1 MDPCHPSLLRFAVTA
16 IAICFSVCGEAAP
29 VEHVRTQNESA
40 SPAADP
46 SSGADIER
54 GLTRVNAARSS
65 AEVDPLA
72 LEEALTALGDAYL
85 NTNQYAPAEAAYA
98 EAMRSAEQHGERET
112 QRVLAPLTG
121 LGTTFARAGHHHDAI
136 PLLQR
141 AVAITRAQFGMFDL
155 RQQDAARDVGRQ
167 PHCARSPAGSAGPHD
182 LQGARRRE
190 DVRRRQPEGHSMAVR
205 PGQLVRGHWQDARS
219 SHDFSGGPQHRWHDG
234 HLECADHRRAPARDR
249 AGLHAPRSSYPDS
262 WRKPPY
268 PTLGCGLPYA
278 VVPPEC
284 KNPAAF
290 DAGGFNIEPRTL
302 NQEGENALKHA
313 LRILDSDPG
322 SAAQTRI
329 ETLIQMGDWYQIKKS
344 PREALTY
351 YERAWQLIRT
361 TPNLPDSAATA
372 LNVPL
377 RVYYPTP
384 QIVAHVPILTAA
396 VDTTV
401 PTTCRRSSRLPPMAP
416 SATLASSTTTRAIYG
431 RATFSRQFVTRA
443 SGRSSS
449 MDRRSRRQGSRI
461 AKSSGRASRGTEL
474 APASDEPRECRRDC
488 HSRGVSVKNTSR

>member
-1 MDPCHPSLLRFAVTA
+1 MDRPHPFLLRVAVTA
-16 IAICFSVCGEAAP
+16 IAVCFSICVDAA

-46 SSGADIER
+46 SSGADIE
-54 GLTRVNAARSS
+54 GALARVNAARSS
-65 AEVDPLA
+65 ADADPLA

-85 NTNQYAPAEAAYA
+85 NANQYAPAEAAYA
-98 EAMRSAEQHGERET
+98 EAVRSAEQHGGRET

-155 RQQDAARDVGRQ
+155 RQQDVLETL
-167 PHCARSPAGSAGPHD
+167 AGSLTALD
-182 LQGARRRE
+182 
-190 DVRRRQPEGHSMAVR
+190 RQPEAQDLMTYRVR
-205 PGQLVRGHWQDARS
+205 AAEKTYGEGSPKVIPWLCDLGNWFADIGKTPEARMTFQVALNIVGTTDSLNAPIIVEPLRGIARAYM
-219 SHDFSGGPQHRWHDG
+219 
-234 HLECADHRRAPARDR
+234 L
-249 AGLHAPRSSYPDS
+249 RSSYPDS
-262 WRKPPY
+262 WRKPPW
-268 PTLGCGLPYA
+268 PKLGCGLPYA

-284 KNPAAF
+284 LNPDAL
-290 DAGGFNIEPRTL
+290 DAGGYHIIEPRTL
-302 NQEGENALKHA
+302 NQEGEDALKRA
-313 LRILDSDPG
+313 LRILESDPG

-361 TPNLPDSAATA
+361 TPRLPDSAATA
-372 LNVPL
+372 LNVPV

-396 VDTTV
+396 VDTRSHYVQTEFTV
-401 PTTCRRSSRLPPMAP
+401 AADGSVRDARIVDHDTRDLWARDILKAVRDSRFRPKFVDGQAVA
-416 SATLASSTTTRAIYG
+416 ATGITYREVFWTS
-431 RATFSRQFVTRA
+431 
-443 SGRSSS
+443 
-449 MDRRSRRQGSRI
+449 
-461 AKSSGRASRGTEL
+461 K
-474 APASDEPRECRRDC
+474 PRD
-488 HSRGVSVKNTSR
+488 

>member
-1 MDPCHPSLLRFAVTA
+1 MDRRHPSLLRFAVTA
-16 IAICFSVCGEAAP
+16 IAICFSICAGAAP
-29 VEHVRTQNESA
+29 VEHVRTLTEPA
-40 SPAADP
+40 SPAAYP
-46 SSGADIER
+46 SSGTHIER
-54 GLTRVNAARSS
+54 GLARVNAARSN
-65 AEVDPLA
+65 AAADPLA

-85 NTNQYAPAEAAYA
+85 DANQYAPAEAAYV
-98 EAMRSAEQHGERET
+98 EAVRSVEQHGGRET
-112 QRVLAPLTG
+112 QRLLAPLTG
-121 LGTTFARAGHHHDAI
+121 LGTTFARTGHHHDAI

-155 RQQDAARDVGRQ
+155 RQQDVLKTLAGSLTALGRQ
-167 PHCARSPAGSAGPHD
+167 SEAQDLMTYRVRAAEKAYGEGSPKVIPWLCELGNWFADIGKTPEARLTFQVALNIVGTTDNLNVPIIVEPLRGI
-182 LQGARRRE
+182 ARAY
-190 DVRRRQPEGHSMAVR
+190 M
-205 PGQLVRGHWQDARS
+205 L
-219 SHDFSGGPQHRWHDG
+219 
-234 HLECADHRRAPARDR
+234 
-249 AGLHAPRSSYPDS
+249 RSSYPDE

-268 PTLGCGLPYA
+268 RKLGCGGPFA

-302 NQEGENALKHA
+302 NQEGENSLKHA

-322 SAAQTRI
+322 SPAQTRI

-384 QIVAHVPILTAA
+384 QIVAHVPILAAA
-396 VDTTV
+396 VDTTPQYV
-401 PTTCRRSSRLPPMAP
+401 QTEFTVAADGSVRDARIVDHDTRDLWARDVLKAVRDSRFRPRFVDGQAIA
-416 SATLASSTTTRAIYG
+416 ATGITY
-431 RATFSRQFVTRA
+431 RQIFWT
-443 SGRSSS
+443 S
-449 MDRRSRRQGSRI
+449 
-461 AKSSGRASRGTEL
+461 K
-474 APASDEPRECRRDC
+474 PRD
-488 HSRGVSVKNTSR
+488 